1 MGNSQ
6 LNRYLTSEAG
16 DPMVV
21 SGQISTLRVCPLRS
35 SNTVTPPP
43 TLPEPVPLDQTRFGS
58 VGSGVANPDSFPP
71 TGCQTSR
78 GRLPPR
84 PTAAAGAAPAP
95 AAAAA
100 LVGEPTRTRVGTAV
114 LFIPVDAIGNL
125 IVDGHVVDLR
135 DGEIDVRPHAT
146 VVDAEADPAVV
157 GHDHPIRI
165 GGIDPH
171 VVVVA
176 AGTAAE
182 RREGAAAVEGV
193 GKVVAEEIQL
203 VLVAG

>member
-95 AAAAA
+95 PPPPPPPAAGAAAA
-100 LVGEPTRTRVGTAV
+100 VFSTGTTRPA
-114 LFIPVDAIGNL
+114 PPPPPPPP
-125 IVDGHVVDLR
+125 
-135 DGEIDVRPHAT
+135 RPSLASRLGP
-146 VVDAEADPAVV
+146 E
-157 GHDHPIRI
+157 
-165 GGIDPH
+165 
-171 VVVVA
+171 
-176 AGTAAE
+176 
-182 RREGAAAVEGV
+182 
-193 GKVVAEEIQL
+193 
-203 VLVAG
+203 